1 VLTTRNGECKSAES
15 RGSILLRN
23 ITRKDA
29 KMTSMDELRMKLEL
43 PPVSQI
49 VVVVRD
55 VDRVVEHYSSIFG
68 LGPFTVYEFAPEKHW
83 FMEEPSY
90 AKFLMAKAMLGDI
103 ELCFMQPLE
112 GESIHK
118 EFLETHGEGIFNLV
132 FNVPNYDEMFD
143 KFVKAGFKPLAR
155 AESYVETYKGYLKA
169 CYFDTRSIGGILI
182 EIRWGS
188 WLMES

>member
-1 VLTTRNGECKSAES
+1 MGSAEK
-15 RGSILLRN
+15 RG
-23 ITRKDA
+23 A
-29 KMTSMDELRMKLEL
+29 KLKL

-49 VVVVRD
+49 VVVVKD
-55 VDRVVEHYSSIFG
+55 VDRVVKRYSSIFG
-68 LGPFTVYEFAPEKHW
+68 LGPWSVYEFAPEKHW
-83 FMEEPSY
+83 VMEEPSY

-112 GESIHK
+112 GKSIHK

-132 FNVPNYDEMFD
+132 FNVTNYDEMFD
-143 KFVKAGFKPLAR
+143 RFVKAGFKPIAR

-169 CYFDTRSIGGILI
+169 CYFDTRSIGGVLI